1 MIVLIMG
8 VAGSGKTTIARAL
21 AERLGWRYQE
31 GDALHPQAN
40 VARMS
45 AGTPLTDAD
54 RWPWLHAIAAVI
66 DTWRAEGQN
75 GIVTCSALTRAYRDI
90 LIGPRADV
98 RLVFLAGDKPLI
110 AARMAARTGHF
121 MPPALLD
128 SQLATLEPP
137 GPDENPIVAD
147 ISLGPDAIV
156 STLVAQIG

>member
-1 MIVLIMG
+1 MILLIMG

-21 AERLGWRYQE
+21 AERLGWHYQE

-40 VARMS
+40 VAKMS

-66 DTWRAEGQN
+66 DTWRAEGTN
-75 GIVTCSALTRAYRDI
+75 GIVTCSALKRAYRDI
-90 LIGPRADV
+90 LIGPRPDV

-137 GPDENPIVAD
+137 GPDENPIVVD
-147 ISLGPDAIV
+147 IDRDPVAIV
-156 STLVAQIG
+156 DARAAEIS